1 MQRTKPDTVI
11 AVCPVASVRA
21 IPDRDEAT
29 DERNPET
36 KLERLA
42 SEGPILDMGSLKPLR
57 KSA

>member
-1 MQRTKPDTVI
+1 VI

-36 KLERLA
+36 RLEHLA
-42 SEGPILDMGSLKPLR
+42 AEGPILDMGSLNPAR
-57 KSA
+57 